1 MPCWHK
7 LDADKKLGHG
17 LEQVASVAEV
27 SVEDL
32 LKAGFNTL
40 DKLRAAT
47 DGELGEKLSLTGTRI
62 AQLRAAINFL
72 APVVEKQP
80 ESSSVEFMN
89 RPAADAAE
97 NAGQEEEDEPEP
109 EEYGTDDPSAG
120 TVDGTDDQDPSE
132 AGFTDP
138 DGEAK
143 DGADDENGPEE
154 AR

>member
-1 MPCWHK
+1 M
-7 LDADKKLGHG
+7 
-17 LEQVASVAEV
+17 ASVAEV
-27 SVEDL
+27 SVEDA

-143 DGADDENGPEE
+143 DGADDENGPED

>member
-1 MPCWHK
+1 M
-7 LDADKKLGHG
+7 
-17 LEQVASVAEV
+17 ASVAEV

-109 EEYGTDDPSAG
+109 EEYGTDD
-120 TVDGTDDQDPSE
+120 QDPSE

-143 DGADDENGPEE
+143 DGADDENGPED